1 MQHLLQEGKIK
12 KEKPEIK
19 MSKENNYRSIFH
31 KLALHMSEKKTT
43 CQNNHGNRCVK
54 QADNITN
61 HYWISAIKAAVLG
74 FSLSV
79 L

>member
-31 KLALHMSEKKTT
+31 KLAFNMSEKKLLAKITT
-43 CQNNHGNRCVK
+43 EIDV
-54 QADNITN
+54 
-61 HYWISAIKAAVLG
+61 
-74 FSLSV
+74 
-79 L
+79 